1 MQGFPLRSLVLVV
14 RPWRFQV
21 LEVAFTAE
29 VDGKYTGALSA
40 WSGRRAMLEQAVR
53 WVMPPQ
59 ATSVDAVARARLTG
73 NDLHVTLDF
82 DPAAPP
88 PSGQATLML
97 LSGDAKVK
105 PIELPMRWEDEDRQ
119 GAHFVLPGTGTWHPV
134 VKLGDRIFRAPPVT
148 LPWVPEFEPAPP
160 REGRNALVA
169 VAKAGSGVERLAM
182 TGLFA
187 EGRQSFA
194 RVPLAPVLVSFA
206 VLALVAEVFVRRFL
220 SGPRPKKR
228 VAAKVAGPVSVE
240 SMPAVVAKPSAPR
253 APPTSPGDPTPAE
266 PEPPPTKP
274 APKDPLA
281 EARER
286 ARKRTQR

>member
-1 MQGFPLRSLVLVV
+1 
-14 RPWRFQV
+14 
-21 LEVAFTAE
+21 
-29 VDGKYTGALSA
+29 
-40 WSGRRAMLEQAVR
+40 
-53 WVMPPQ
+53 
-59 ATSVDAVARARLTG
+59 
-73 NDLHVTLDF
+73 
-82 DPAAPP
+82 
-88 PSGQATLML
+88 ML

-194 RVPLAPVLVSFA
+194 RVPLAPVLVMFA

-220 SGPRPKKR
+220 SGPRAEETR
-228 VAAKVAGPVSVE
+228 REGRWTRERRLHARRRRQAERASCSLVSR
-240 SMPAVVAKPSAPR
+240 PSRHRLNPSRSPR
-253 APPTSPGDPTPAE
+253 SRRR
-266 PEPPPTKP
+266 KN
-274 APKDPLA
+274 PLA